1 MLYAKCFF
9 QLDFERQKCYL
20 LIIDEV
26 YVKSISQYHGSVLF
40 GKVVNKPSKLI
51 NTVLS
56 FMLTRFSGGPKF
68 LFKQTDIIIQGVN
81 QKS

>member
-1 MLYAKCFF
+1 M
-9 QLDFERQKCYL
+9 
-20 LIIDEV
+20 
-26 YVKSISQYHGSVLF
+26 KSISQYHGGVLF
-40 GKVVNKPSKLI
+40 GKAVNKPSKPV

-68 LFKQTDIIIQGVN
+68 LFKETDIIIQGVK